1 MRAARPRRESRQLLF
16 LERVRQGRRVR
27 YTGAAGEA
35 RRTRH
40 AAPVALSAPSAPS
53 STRRCSCARPRL
65 REQRA
70 TDYCD
75 SPCRPRTRAGRGSFT
90 DALAP
95 CLTRPTVKHDPAR
108 VDDVQ
113 RSSDEAGLID
123 IDLGHCRI
131 PGRPSGNPFGG
142 RDDLGVTVYRRALD
156 GSGVVPGV
164 REREVTVAQHGELV
178 ATKRVFQPRTL
189 PRGRETMDIQRHLK
203 TKISRH
209 GPDAKR
215 ATCPRFRSGPPN
227 WS

>member
-1 MRAARPRRESRQLLF
+1 MRAARPRRKSRRLLF

-75 SPCRPRTRAGRGSFT
+75 SPCRPRAGAGRGSFT

-113 RSSDEAGLID
+113 RSSDEVGLID
-123 IDLGHCRI
+123 VDLGHCRI
-131 PGRPSGNPFGG
+131 RGRPSGNPFGG

-178 ATKRVFQPRTL
+178 ARSEQSS
-189 PRGRETMDIQRHLK
+189 REHYRE
-203 TKISRH
+203 
-209 GPDAKR
+209 DAR
-215 ATCPRFRSGPPN
+215 DDGHPEAPQN
-227 WS
+227 

>member
-53 STRRCSCARPRL
+53 CTRRCSCARPRL

-75 SPCRPRTRAGRGSFT
+75 SPCRPPTRAGRGSFT

-95 CLTRPTVKHDPAR
+95 YLTRPTVKHDPAR

-123 IDLGHCRI
+123 IVLGHCRI
-131 PGRPSGNPFGG
+131 PGRLSGNPFGG
-142 RDDLGVTVYRRALD
+142 RDDLGVTGYRRALD

-164 REREVTVAQHGELV
+164 REREVTVAQHGGR
-178 ATKRVFQPRTL
+178 TKRAVQPRTL

-209 GPDAKR
+209 GQTAKR
-215 ATCPRFRSGPPN
+215 ATCPRFRSGPPK